1 MNPAEVFEKEITQV
15 PQWQAR
21 ENLDRYELAYEQLRN
36 AVDKATLELC
46 EPNLNQN
53 KLREKEEVIFMLLKS
68 MDRYRVL
75 ISMASG
81 FLEAVAD
88 N

>member
-15 PQWQAR
+15 PLWQAR
-21 ENLDRYELAYEQLRN
+21 ENLDRYELAYEQLRIALN
-36 AVDKATLELC
+36 KASVELC
-46 EPNLNQN
+46 EPNLN
-53 KLREKEEVIFMLLKS
+53 LDEVREKEKVTFMILKS

-81 FLEAVAD
+81 YLKAVAD